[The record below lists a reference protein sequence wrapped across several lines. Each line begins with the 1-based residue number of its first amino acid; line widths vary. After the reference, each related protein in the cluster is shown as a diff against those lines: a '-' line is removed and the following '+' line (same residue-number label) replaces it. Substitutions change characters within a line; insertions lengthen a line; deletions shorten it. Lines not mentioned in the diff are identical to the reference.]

1 MVVCK
6 IIYSHSGINCFEK
19 PKRTAIIY
27 LVYILVGGEIVQ
39 VKISELLSLIATVDL
54 IRILEG

>member
-6 IIYSHSGINCFEK
+6 IICSHSGINCFEK
-19 PKRTAIIY
+19 PKRTAFIY
-27 LVYILVGGEIVQ
+27 LVHILVGGEIVQ
-39 VKISELLSLIATVDL
+39 AKISELLSLIATVDL